1 MTHDADRTPR
11 IPTDVPEAAKK
22 PTEATTTGRTVDPAS
37 TGGDAARKPDDAPA
51 GIPRMRTPAAAPP
64 DDGPATRLPTDTRT
78 SESLS
83 SDARL
88 SDTRSPESRSTD
100 ARSSDTRSTHT
111 REKTPDTREKTIGS
125 RDETPRTRDETPG
138 SRHSLIPDGDH
149 DKIAQRLQHAV
160 SEFVESPRKAVEE
173 AESTFDSVVD
183 GLTAALKEQ
192 RRTLGSSGRDGDPG
206 SRTEELRVTLQHYR
220 DLTER
225 LLNV

>member
-22 PTEATTTGRTVDPAS
+22 PTEATSRTVDPAS

-83 SDARL
+83 SDAR
-88 SDTRSPESRSTD
+88 STD
-100 ARSSDTRSTHT
+100 ARSSDTRPTHT

-149 DKIAQRLQHAV
+149 DKLAQRLQHAV

>member
-22 PTEATTTGRTVDPAS
+22 PTEATTTGRTVDPAP

-78 SESLS
+78 SDTRTSDALS
-83 SDARL
+83 SDARS
-88 SDTRSPESRSTD
+88 SDTRSPES
-100 ARSSDTRSTHT
+100 RSTHT

-149 DKIAQRLQHAV
+149 DKLAQRLQHAV